1 MKFAFAT
8 AVKPEKGN
16 EYIIDLADIHVDHG
30 ANNRYAQADTD
41 ILVQSISQFGQ
52 LESVGVVRV
61 KPHNTLKLA
70 YGFGRYEAIKRI
82 NESLPDD
89 QKMKIRV
96 TVFDGNDHDVFVRNL
111 AENAHRNNLTHMDYA
126 LAIRKMGDLYNQ
138 SDTQIS
144 NFFGRTTSW
153 LSQHRSLI
161 SLDHTVQGKLHAG
174 EISFSDALSLTKV
187 SLEKQREIV
196 AAAVAEYPDAPPSPA
211 ATENEDAPGAK
222 KEDSPA
228 EEPIVPAVKKEK
240 ASIKK
245 LVKGVTGGKTKRT
258 MGEMNQFF
266 QIMIGSPVI
275 SEKLQQLSQVMLAI
289 MSGELDSD
297 AEAVSAIEVVLGV
310 DGQ

>member
-82 NESLPDD
+82 NESLLDD

-126 LAIRKMGDLYNQ
+126 LAIRKMGELYNQ

-153 LSQHRSLI
+153 LSQHRLLI

-196 AAAVAEYPDAPPSPA
+196 AAA
-211 ATENEDAPGAK
+211 ENEDAAEAK

-275 SEKLQQLSQVMLAI
+275 SEKLQQLAQVMMAI

>member
-16 EYIIDLADIHVDHG
+16 EYIIDLADIQVDHG

-41 ILVQSISQFGQ
+41 ILVQSIGQYGQ

-126 LAIRKMGDLYNQ
+126 LAIRKMGELYNQ
-138 SDTQIS
+138 NDTQIS
-144 NFFGRTTSW
+144 NFFGRTKAW
-153 LSQHRSLI
+153 VSQHRSLI
-161 SLDHTVQGKLHAG
+161 SLDHTIQARLHAG
-174 EISFSDALSLTKV
+174 EISFTDALSLTKV

-196 AAAVAEYPDAPPSPA
+196 AAAVDETPAPA
-211 ATENEDAPGAK
+211 ADAADAENEEVPEVTT
-222 KEDSPA
+222 EDSPA
-228 EEPIVPAVKKEK
+228 EEPIVPAAKKEK

-245 LVKGVTGGKTKRT
+245 LVKNVTGGKTKRT

-275 SEKLQQLSQVMLAI
+275 SEKLQQLAQVMLAI

>member
-1 MKFAFAT
+1 
-8 AVKPEKGN
+8 
-16 EYIIDLADIHVDHG
+16 
-30 ANNRYAQADTD
+30 
-41 ILVQSISQFGQ
+41 
-52 LESVGVVRV
+52 
-61 KPHNTLKLA
+61 
-70 YGFGRYEAIKRI
+70 
-82 NESLPDD
+82 
-89 QKMKIRV
+89 
-96 TVFDGNDHDVFVRNL
+96 VRNL

-138 SDTQIS
+138 NDTQIS
-144 NFFGRTTSW
+144 QFFGRTNGW
-153 LSQHRSLI
+153 VSQHRSLV

-174 EISFSDALSLTKV
+174 EISFTDALSLTKV

-196 AAAVAEYPDAPPSPA
+196 AAAVDETPAPA
-211 ATENEDAPGAK
+211 ADAAENEDVPEVTE
-222 KEDSPA
+222 EDSPA

-297 AEAVSAIEVVLGV
+297 AEAVSAIEVILGV